1 MSRGLSFVDLTV
13 GEGAPSD
20 DIRALIELR
29 RATVSTSAAS
39 TRGLLYYTYLEHGS
53 ELRQPGV
60 DHVDLLSA
68 LPLGVFA
75 RRGISVDRALML
87 LGEGHNMLVLRT
99 ALAEERIA
107 QLSDLL
113 HEYGELNYTLRE
125 RLEALER
132 DVARLEREVQP

>member
-1 MSRGLSFVDLTV
+1 MSRDFSFVDLAV

-39 TRGLLYYTYLEHGS
+39 TRGLLHYMYLEHGS
-53 ELRQPGV
+53 ELRQPGI

-68 LPLGVFA
+68 LPLGALA
-75 RRGISVDRALML
+75 RMGISVDRALML

-113 HEYGELNYTLRE
+113 YEYGELNYTLRE
-125 RLEALER
+125 RLESLER